1 MNTDNNDTVNP
12 KSYVKKGFWISLGAA
27 GGISLLLLSFIGII
41 LIKNNISNVSYYWK
55 TLWYS
60 KEQKDF
66 MKCWEKEYPIYMNAP
81 LPSLDRKYIP
91 PRPPQEI
98 CKEKG
103 FKPFPP
109 YDKAIE

>member
-1 MNTDNNDTVNP
+1 
-12 KSYVKKGFWISLGAA
+12 
-27 GGISLLLLSFIGII
+27 
-41 LIKNNISNVSYYWK
+41 
-55 TLWYS
+55 
-60 KEQKDF
+60 
-66 MKCWEKEYPIYMNAP
+66 MKCWEKEYPIWVNAP
-81 LPSLDRKYIP
+81 RTWENGYIN

>member
-1 MNTDNNDTVNP
+1 MNTDDKEKVNP
-12 KSYVKKGFWISLGAA
+12 KSYVKKGFWISLGAV

-55 TLWYS
+55 TFWYS
-60 KEQKDF
+60 KEKKDF

-81 LPSLDRKYIP
+81 LTLENGYTSPK
-91 PRPPQEI
+91 PPQEI

-109 YDKAIE
+109 YDKAIK